1 MDTIAARVWTALVTG
16 DARAAGA
23 DDDDDAEPEAD
34 VPGLGSFQLRTY
46 KPYEGRNPR
55 TGERVHVPGKRLV
68 FFMIDPELRDHL
80 QAGTR
85 PSTPWIASLVEE
97 TATGAPFIFGRLGA
111 LRVHHKGERVGRDPQ
126 TGHTITIPA
135 RVVLTFV
142 PSQQIVRALNGAEVP
157 RIADATAIA
166 QALASFPAGPP
177 TSLVELDAA
186 VARLGLDPAATGL
199 VPSAARA
206 PGDDGTTVIART
218 ADGDDRWILDGT
230 SVSELADDGV
240 HSMPLTRWAPDML
253 LVALIRHAAGDAVLS
268 PADARLVLARLAPG
282 GLFGLGDL
290 PF

>member
-1 MDTIAARVWTALVTG
+1 M
-16 DARAAGA
+16 
-23 DDDDDAEPEAD
+23 
-34 VPGLGSFQLRTY
+34 FHLRIY

-55 TGERVHVPGKRLV
+55 TGERVYVPGKRLV
-68 FFMIDPELRDHL
+68 YFMIDPELRDHL

-85 PSTPWIASLVEE
+85 PATPWLAALVED
-97 TATGAPFIFGRLGA
+97 TGRPFVVGRLGA

-126 TGHTITIPA
+126 TGATITIPA
-135 RVVLTFV
+135 RVVLSFA
-142 PSQQIVRALNGAEVP
+142 PSTQITRALNGAEAL
-157 RIADATAIA
+157 RTADASAIA
-166 QALASFPAGPP
+166 RALERVPAHPP
-177 TSLVELDAA
+177 PSLAELDAA

-199 VPSAARA
+199 VPPAARA

-218 ADGDDRWILDGT
+218 VDGDDRWFLDGT
-230 SVSELADDGV
+230 SVCELADDGV
-240 HSMPLTRWAPDML
+240 HAMPLARWAADML